1 MKKRLLLCAAIA
13 ALSFVGCS
21 KGEDNSNKPDASN
34 EYDVEIYVKEGT
46 VSDKPKE
53 YNTGLN
59 KVGNSDNIFVATVN
73 NGIITAQHAGF
84 AKVTVGDNTYNTI
97 VKSTLNTFIP
107 PITEFYKPQDYIATK
122 ETRERSKGTHLGLIY
137 YGENDLVDN
146 VAYLFGDN
154 DSLYEIRIKLNKGDK
169 STFAVCA
176 TYLGHLYKQIEA
188 EVINGVYNLVYI
200 DNYKI
205 EDATFKVYLPQT
217 YPTGGVIT
225 IKFIPLK

>member
-1 MKKRLLLCAAIA
+1 MKKFLLFIVAFVAIT
-13 ALSFVGCS
+13 FVGCS
-21 KGEDNSNKPDASN
+21 KGDDNSDKSDTSN
-34 EYDVEIYVKEGT
+34 EYNIEIYAKGGT

-59 KVGNSDNIFVATVN
+59 EIGTSDNIFVATVD
-73 NGIITAQHAGF
+73 NGVITAQHVGF
-84 AKVTVGDNTYNTI
+84 AKVIIGDNTYNTT

-107 PITEFYKPQDYIATK
+107 PVTEFYKSQDYIASK
-122 ETRERSKGTHLGLIY
+122 ETRERSKGSHLGLIY
-137 YGENDLVDN
+137 DGENDLVHN
-146 VAYLFGDN
+146 VAYLFGNN
-154 DSLYEIRIKLNKGDK
+154 DSLYEIRIKLKKGDK

-188 EVINGVYNLVYI
+188 EIIDGVYNLVYI

-205 EDATFKVYLPQT
+205 EDAIFKVYLPQT
-217 YPTGGVIT
+217 YSIGEVIT

>member
-1 MKKRLLLCAAIA
+1 MQRFLLFVAA
-13 ALSFVGCS
+13 FVAITFAGCS
-21 KGEDNSNKPDASN
+21 KEEGNSNKSDTPN
-34 EYDVEIYVKEGT
+34 EYDIEIYVKEGT

-59 KVGNSDNIFVATVN
+59 KIGRSDNIFVATVD
-73 NGIITAQHAGF
+73 NGVITAKHVGF
-84 AKVTVGDNTYNTI
+84 TKIIVGDNTYNTT

-107 PITEFYKPQDYIATK
+107 PVVEFYKPADYIASK

-146 VAYLFGDN
+146 VSYLFGNN
-154 DSLYEIRIKLNKGDK
+154 DSLYEIRIRLNKGDM

-176 TYLGHLYKQIEA
+176 TYLGHLYKQVEA
-188 EVINGVYNLVYI
+188 EMIDGVYNLVYI

-217 YPTGGVIT
+217 YSSTGGVIT
-225 IKFIPLK
+225 IKFIPL